1 MVQPAWQVSGGD
13 DHRARQGTGME
24 FLKHTE
30 WPMWF
35 GYAAVASSII
45 TCAMKTMI
53 PLRVVS
59 MTCNALFIIYGFFS
73 GIYPTL
79 ILNLVLLPLNTVRLQ
94 QMRKLIH
101 DVEAAAS
108 YGETSIDWLKAFM
121 SRRKFRKGDIVF
133 RKGDLADAMYY
144 SVSGRYRLC
153 EMGVEI
159 PTGQVFGDLGL
170 LAPGNRRTQTIE
182 CMDDGEA
189 LTASYQQVKELY
201 FQNPQFGFYFLRLT
215 SERLFENID
224 RLEKELMQKNEALE
238 RLAHKPA

>member
-1 MVQPAWQVSGGD
+1 
-13 DHRARQGTGME
+13 ME
-24 FLKHTE
+24 FIRHTE

-79 ILNLVLLPLNTVRLQ
+79 ILNLILLPLNTVRLQ

-108 YGETSIDWLKAFM
+108 YGETSIDWLKPFM
-121 SRRKFRKGDIVF
+121 ASRSFHKGDIVF
-133 RKGDLADAMYY
+133 RKGDVADAMYY
-144 SVSGRYRLC
+144 SVTGRYRLS
-153 EMGVEI
+153 EIGIEI
-159 PTGQVFGDLGL
+159 PAGQVFGDLGL

-182 CMDDGEA
+182 CLEDGEV
-189 LTASYQQVKELY
+189 LTAGYQQVKELY

-215 SERLFENID
+215 SERLFENIK
-224 RLEKELMQKNEALE
+224 RLEEELARKNEALAA
-238 RLAHKPA
+238 LGHKPA

>member
-1 MVQPAWQVSGGD
+1 
-13 DHRARQGTGME
+13 
-24 FLKHTE
+24 
-30 WPMWF
+30 MWF

-79 ILNLVLLPLNTVRLQ
+79 ILNLILLPLNTVRLH

-108 YGETSIDWLKAFM
+108 YGETSIDWLKPFM
-121 SRRKFRKGDIVF
+121 ARRSFHKGDIVF
-133 RKGDLADAMYY
+133 RKGDVADAMYY
-144 SVSGRYRLC
+144 SVSGRYRLQ
-153 EMGVEI
+153 EI
-159 PTGQVFGDLGL
+159 GIDIPVGQVFGDLGL
-170 LAPGNRRTQTIE
+170 LAPGNVRTQTIE
-182 CMDDGEA
+182 CLEDGEV
-189 LTASYQQVKELY
+189 LTAGYQQVKELY

-215 SERLFENID
+215 SERLFENIS
-224 RLEKELMQKNEALE
+224 RLEAEIVRKNEALAA
-238 RLAHKPA
+238 LGHKPA

>member
-1 MVQPAWQVSGGD
+1 
-13 DHRARQGTGME
+13 ME
-24 FLKHTE
+24 FFKHTE

-35 GYAAVASSII
+35 GYAAVASSIV

-79 ILNLVLLPLNTVRLQ
+79 ILNLILLPLNTVLLH

-108 YGETSIDWLKAFM
+108 YGETSIDWLKPFM
-121 SRRKFRKGDIVF
+121 ASRSFHKGDIVF
-133 RKGDLADAMYY
+133 RKGDVADAMYY
-144 SVSGRYRLC
+144 SVSGRYRLS
-153 EMGVEI
+153 EIGIEI
-159 PTGQVFGDLGL
+159 PAGQVFGDLGL

-182 CMDDGEA
+182 CLEDGEV
-189 LTASYQQVKELY
+189 LTAGYQQVKELY

-215 SERLFENID
+215 SERLFENIK
-224 RLEKELMQKNEALE
+224 RLEEELARKNEALAA
-238 RLAHKPA
+238 LGHKPA

>member
-1 MVQPAWQVSGGD
+1 
-13 DHRARQGTGME
+13 ME
-24 FLKHTE
+24 FIRHTE

-79 ILNLVLLPLNTVRLQ
+79 ILNLILLPLNTVRLH

-108 YGETSIDWLKAFM
+108 YGETSIDWLKPFM
-121 SRRKFRKGDIVF
+121 ARRSFHKGDIVF
-133 RKGDLADAMYY
+133 RKGDIADAMYY

-153 EMGVEI
+153 EIGIEI
-159 PTGQVFGDLGL
+159 PVGQVFGDLGL
-170 LAPGNRRTQTIE
+170 LAPGNVRTQTIE
-182 CMDDGEA
+182 CLEDGEV
-189 LTASYQQVKELY
+189 LTAGYQQVKELY

-215 SERLFENID
+215 SERLFENIS
-224 RLEKELMQKNEALE
+224 RLEAEIVRKNEALAA
-238 RLAHKPA
+238 LGHKPA